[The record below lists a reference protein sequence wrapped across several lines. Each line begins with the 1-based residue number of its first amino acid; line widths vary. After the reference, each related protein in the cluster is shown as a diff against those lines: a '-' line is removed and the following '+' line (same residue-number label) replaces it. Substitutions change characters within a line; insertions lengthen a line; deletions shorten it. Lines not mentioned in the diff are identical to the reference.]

1 MEKSAGH
8 CMYLRL
14 HRVFFPT
21 WLCHSPAS
29 RDKDSYVDKLTT
41 KGVNTPTIY
50 HPGHFKKQYLHGVS
64 HSLL

>member
-8 CMYLRL
+8 CMYLLL

-41 KGVNTPTIY
+41 KGVNTYITLVTL
-50 HPGHFKKQYLHGVS
+50 KKLYLHGVS